1 MSQPHPRT
9 LLELVPSQKLATLEG
24 SRNLEFFL
32 LSKAY
37 LTLSSSRGLKGKAK
51 PLLETALGWAIPL
64 LRQAIQWKNFK
75 AERT

>member
-32 LSKAY
+32 LSRAY

-51 PLLETALGWAIPL
+51 TSAGDSTGLGHASP
-64 LRQAIQWKNFK
+64 K
-75 AERT
+75 AGNSVEEL